1 MESGVQSYLSELI
14 DFVSMH
20 ALSSYSAIFLAALF
34 EAIPIFG
41 SIIPGSTV
49 ILALSALVPSG
60 NLKLAPV
67 LVAAFLGAT
76 IGDGLAY
83 LVGYRS
89 KESVLHAW
97 PMSKYPN
104 LVIESTNF
112 FHRFGTPAVF
122 FARFVPPVRAF
133 VPNVAG
139 ALSMPPVKFFAVN
152 ILAVVLWAPAM
163 VLPGVLAGSAVEQ
176 WGVRVKHYGWPLVGG
191 IIVIGAVAWA
201 IIHWRKVKPV
211 TSDATLK

>member
-1 MESGVQSYLSELI
+1 MQSYLTELI
-14 DFVSMH
+14 DFVSVH
-20 ALSSYSAIFLAALF
+20 ALSAYTAIFLAALF

-67 LVAAFLGAT
+67 LAAAFFGAV

-83 LVGYRS
+83 LIGYRS
-89 KESVLHAW
+89 KESVLHVW
-97 PMSKYPN
+97 PMSKYPS
-104 LVIESTNF
+104 LVEESTNF

-133 VPNVAG
+133 IPITAG
-139 ALSMPPVKFFAVN
+139 ALSMPPLRFFAVN
-152 ILAVVLWAPAM
+152 ILAVGLWAPAM
-163 VLPGVLAGSAVEQ
+163 VLPGVMAASAIEQ
-176 WGVRVKHYGWPLVGG
+176 WGVKVKHYGWPLVGG
-191 IIVIGAVAWA
+191 IIVIGAIAWL
-201 IIHWRKVKPV
+201 IYHTRKVQG
-211 TSDATLK
+211 TDAT

>member
-1 MESGVQSYLSELI
+1 VHSYLNELI

-20 ALSSYSAIFLAALF
+20 ALSAYTAIFCAALF

-49 ILALSALVPSG
+49 IVALSALIPSG

-67 LVAAFLGAT
+67 LLAAFSGAV
-76 IGDGLAY
+76 IGDGIAY

-89 KESVLHAW
+89 KESVLRAW

-104 LVIESTNF
+104 LIAESTSF

-122 FARFVPPVRAF
+122 LARFVPPVRAF
-133 VPNVAG
+133 VPIVAG

-152 ILAVVLWAPAM
+152 ILAVGLWAPAM
-163 VLPGVLAGSAVEQ
+163 VLPGVAAGSAVEQ
-176 WGVRVKHYGWPLVGG
+176 WGVKVKHYGWPLVGG
-191 IIVIGAVAWA
+191 IILAGAVAWA
-201 IIHWRKVKPV
+201 IYHWRKARTAAENLPG
-211 TSDATLK
+211 

>member
-1 MESGVQSYLSELI
+1 LFVHTYLNELI
-14 DFVSMH
+14 EFVSIH
-20 ALSSYSAIFLAALF
+20 ALSAYTAIFLAALF

-67 LVAAFLGAT
+67 LAAAFLGAV

-89 KESVLHAW
+89 KESVLHTW

-104 LVIESTNF
+104 LVEDSKNF
-112 FHRFGTPAVF
+112 FHKYGTLAVF

-133 VPNVAG
+133 EPITAG
-139 ALSMPPVKFFAVN
+139 ALSMPPIKFFAVN
-152 ILAVVLWAPAM
+152 IIAVGLWAPAM
-163 VLPGVLAGSAVEQ
+163 VLPGVLAASAVEQ
-176 WGVRVKHYGWPLVGG
+176 WGVKVKHYGWPLVGG
-191 IIVIGAVAWA
+191 IVVIGAVAWA
-201 IIHWRKVKPV
+201 IYHWRKVRQG
-211 TSDATLK
+211 ATANDIAK

>member
-1 MESGVQSYLSELI
+1 MHSYLTELI
-14 DFVSMH
+14 DFVSLH
-20 ALSSYSAIFLAALF
+20 ALSAYTAIFLAALF

-67 LVAAFLGAT
+67 LAAAFLGAV

-89 KESVLHAW
+89 KESVLHNW

-104 LVIESTNF
+104 LVEDSKNF
-112 FHRFGTPAVF
+112 FHKYGTLAVF

-133 VPNVAG
+133 VPITAG

-152 ILAVVLWAPAM
+152 ILAVGLWAPAM
-163 VLPGVLAGSAVEQ
+163 VLPGVLAASAVEQ
-176 WGVRVKHYGWPLVGG
+176 WGVKVKHYGWPLVGG
-191 IIVIGAVAWA
+191 IIAIGAVVWG
-201 IIHWRKVKPV
+201 IYHWRKVRQVAAANIPTK
-211 TSDATLK
+211 